1 MIRPNR
7 SSKFINWC
15 EVRPCSFKMSSMIV
29 FSVSVKVWLREGGFR
44 NAETE
49 ILAVEFG
56 DDV

>member
-1 MIRPNR
+1 
-7 SSKFINWC
+7 
-15 EVRPCSFKMSSMIV
+15 MSSMIV